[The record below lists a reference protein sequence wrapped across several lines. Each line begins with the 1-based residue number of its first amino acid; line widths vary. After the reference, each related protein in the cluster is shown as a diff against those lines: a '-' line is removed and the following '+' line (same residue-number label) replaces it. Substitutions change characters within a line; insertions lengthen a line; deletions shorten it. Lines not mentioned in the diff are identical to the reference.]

1 MQQIEKDL
9 GRALSV
15 KDVADYLNLDETTV
29 RHYYHELGGIR
40 LGRRYRFFER
50 RIINAIQNRNQME
63 GPSETERGKERETIQ
78 NEKGGDGMG
87 TRDEKKNRKRLFDGD
102 RHGLF
107 E

>member
-1 MQQIEKDL
+1 MQQIEKNL

-50 RIINAIQNRNQME
+50 RIIDAIQNRNHME
-63 GPSETERGKERETIQ
+63 SPGEVEREQKRETVQ
-78 NEKGGDGMG
+78 DEKGGNRMG
-87 TRDEKKNRKRLFDGD
+87 IKDEDKNRKRLFRED
-102 RHGLF
+102 RHSLF
-107 E
+107 G

>member
-1 MQQIEKDL
+1 MQQIEKNL

-15 KDVADYLNLDETTV
+15 KDVAEYLNLDETTV

-50 RIINAIQNRNQME
+50 RIIDAIQKRNLMDS
-63 GPSETERGKERETIQ
+63 PSEAEREKKRENIQ
-78 NEKGGDGMG
+78 DEKGGDGMG
-87 TRDEKKNRKRLFDGD
+87 IKDAGKDRKRLARED

-107 E
+107 G